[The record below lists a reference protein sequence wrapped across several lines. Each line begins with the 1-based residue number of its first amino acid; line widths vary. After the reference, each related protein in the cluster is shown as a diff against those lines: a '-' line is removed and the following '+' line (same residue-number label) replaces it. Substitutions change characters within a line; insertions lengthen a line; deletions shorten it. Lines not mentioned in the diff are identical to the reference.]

1 MKKIIVYINLLVIL
15 LFIQDSWA
23 QDSFTKFD
31 NSKQVNSYLVNKK
44 MFDMMSNVQID
55 PSNTKEKAYYDV
67 VKNLNNLRVYSTKDS
82 DVKSQ
87 MKDAVNQYVSKQ
99 NLKLHSSKK
108 SEQAIIT
115 IYLNQDGN
123 DKQFSDY
130 LLFSESTLPNKE
142 HIIFVIQGKLN
153 NSDISTLI
161 QKMDL
166 PIKDLIQ

>member
-1 MKKIIVYINLLVIL
+1 MRKIITYINLLVIV
-15 LFIQDSWA
+15 LFIQNSWA

-31 NSKQVNSYLVNKK
+31 NSKQVSSYVVNKR

-55 PSNTKEKAYYDV
+55 PSNTKEKAYFDV
-67 VKNLNNLRVYSTKDS
+67 IKNLNNLRVYSTKDS
-82 DVKSQ
+82 GIKTQ

-99 NLKLHSSKK
+99 NLKLYSTKK
-108 SEQAIIT
+108 SEQATIT

-123 DKQFSDY
+123 NKQFSDY

-142 HIIFVIQGKLN
+142 HIIFVIEGKLN
-153 NSDISTLI
+153 SSDISTLI